1 MSNNNSVSD
10 LCELGVR
17 AVRDESGVED
27 FHCVAE
33 LRLASAELL
42 IGDDD
47 CEVSISRATIVVD
60 LEGLEPKPGSRLGE
74 PKRKNAVE
82 INKTLKKEVST
93 ATSFRGK
100 TGVELTTCSFDAR
113 VGAGAAFDTAS
124 KTDATVEANEV
135 IEHLRVKAV
144 PNLRWEVSE
153 YDGTALTDT
162 YLTED
167 TLVTV
172 NKSDRSNRCSVTT
185 SVTVKQR
192 HLEIQ
197 SIEQKSFFNRRG
209 NNKQRLLD
217 IFVAKSLSA
226 AISAG
231 GGYRGEI
238 KLSETNVEVRSED

>member
-1 MSNNNSVSD
+1 MSNKNSVSD

-17 AVRDESGVED
+17 TVRDETGAEE

-33 LRLASAELL
+33 LRLASAELP

-47 CEVSISRATIVVD
+47 CEVSVSRATIVVD
-60 LEGLEPKPGSRLGE
+60 LEGLAPRPGSRFGE

-82 INKTLKKEVST
+82 INKTIKKEVS
-93 ATSFRGK
+93 AGTSFRGEA
-100 TGVELTTCSFDAR
+100 GIGLTPSSFDAR
-113 VGAGAAFDTAS
+113 IGARAAFDAAS
-124 KTDATVEANEV
+124 ETNATIEANETL
-135 IEHLRVKAV
+135 EHLRVKAL
-144 PNLRWEVSE
+144 PNLRWDVSE

-162 YLTED
+162 YLAED

-192 HLEIQ
+192 HLEIRP
-197 SIEQKSFFNRRG
+197 IEQKRFSNLRG

-238 KLSETNVEVRSED
+238 KLSETNVEVRDED